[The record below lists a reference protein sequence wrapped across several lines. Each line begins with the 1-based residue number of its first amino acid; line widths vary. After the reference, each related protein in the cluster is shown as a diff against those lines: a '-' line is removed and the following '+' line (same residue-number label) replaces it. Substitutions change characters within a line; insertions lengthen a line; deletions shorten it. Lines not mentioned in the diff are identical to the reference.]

1 MKNNQ
6 NTEQPKDKTIKKNK
20 NYYYSY
26 PKIVAVSFFAVI
38 MIGTVLLMLPISIK
52 GESVSFMDALFTAT
66 SATCVTGLVVF
77 DTFSQWTLFGQI
89 VILCLIQIGGLGF
102 VTIITMLMRFLKKK
116 VTLREKLLLK
126 ESFGSIPTGNTK
138 KIVKT
143 VLIGTIIFELS
154 GATVLCTQFI
164 PQMGLKNG
172 LYTSVF
178 LSVSSFCNA
187 GFDVLGRTEPG
198 SSLITVNTNPVILL
212 TIAALIIIGGIG
224 FIVWSDIVDFKF
236 RVKRYSLHTKLT
248 LTTTAILLIGGTILY
263 YIFERENCFSD
274 LSTGEKILNAFFT
287 STTTRTAGFNSV
299 ANGDLSAPSKVITY
313 ILMLIGGSAGS
324 TAGGIKTTTVAV
336 LFLCA
341 ISTLKSSNDIEVF
354 GKRITIDIIRK
365 AVAVTVIN
373 LTQIFISSVIITL
386 CQPELRYSDILFECI
401 SAIGTVGMSTGI
413 TSSLELLPKIIIALL
428 MFVGRITSLVFAFM
442 FILDSRKNDIHN
454 SQKPK
459 GNLLVG

>member
-154 GATVLCTQFI
+154 GAAVLCTQFI

-224 FIVWSDIVDFKF
+224 FIVWSDIADLKLK
-236 RVKRYSLHTKLT
+236 VKRYSFHTKLT

-274 LSTGEKILNAFFT
+274 LSAGEKFLNAFFT

-373 LTQIFISSVIITL
+373 LTQVFLSSVIITL